1 MVNTASTTSAASCF
15 ANALLTLVA
24 SEVYATLMSVARSRV
39 AGCLNLSK
47 NWCGRVRS
55 VQVRRG
61 KCMMYLKCRLLC
73 QVKTF
78 RDDCRMHT
86 LRDVPIRLLQ
96 QLANKQD
103 DRRRAV
109 ADLVILRD
117 CGTRNHRG
125 CGVLDLH
132 L

>member
-15 ANALLTLVA
+15 ASALLTLVA

-47 NWCGRVRS
+47 NWCGRGRGVH
-55 VQVRRG
+55 VRRVE
-61 KCMMYLKCRLLC
+61 CRTYFKCRLLC

-78 RDDCRMHT
+78 RDDCRMHD
-86 LRDVPIRLLQ
+86 LRDVPIGLLQ
-96 QLANKQD
+96 QLANEKD
-103 DRRRAV
+103 DRRRAI
-109 ADLVILRD
+109 ANLVILRD
-117 CGTRNHRG
+117 CRTRNHRG